1 MWNIASLSGEVWG
14 ILKKHIIQF
23 VSTRMSDEETR
34 ILLVDDDAETRDIY
48 SQFLQET
55 GFIVDEAE
63 NGLDAL
69 QRMESAKP
77 DLIMSGIIMPK
88 MDGFTLVQTLKQNIE
103 TSKIPIVFLSHLGRQ
118 EDEHRSKEL
127 GVDDFIVR
135 DTTPLKEV
143 AVRIRALLSAVEYI
157 VALDPASFDAKR
169 FAADMGLPENFVSPD
184 GVNGRYVL
192 RLRIADVSRKRFSG
206 EVISA

>member
-1 MWNIASLSGEVWG
+1 
-14 ILKKHIIQF
+14 
-23 VSTRMSDEETR
+23 MSDEETR

-192 RLRIADVSRKRFSG
+192 RLRIADVSRKRFTG

>member
-1 MWNIASLSGEVWG
+1 
-14 ILKKHIIQF
+14 
-23 VSTRMSDEETR
+23 MSDAEAR

-48 SQFLQET
+48 AQFLRET

-63 NGLDAL
+63 NGLEAM
-69 QRMESAKP
+69 QVMETAKP
-77 DLIMSGIIMPK
+77 DLIVSGIIMPK

-143 AVRIRALLSAVEYI
+143 AVRIRALLSAVEYL
-157 VALDPASFDAKR
+157 VAIDPAVFDAKR
-169 FAADMGLPENFVSPD
+169 FAADMGVPENFVSQD
-184 GVNGRYVL
+184 GSNGRYAL
-192 RLRIADVSRKRFSG
+192 RLRITDVGSKRFSG
-206 EVISA
+206 EVISV

>member
-1 MWNIASLSGEVWG
+1 
-14 ILKKHIIQF
+14 
-23 VSTRMSDEETR
+23 MSDEETR
-34 ILLVDDDAETRDIY
+34 ILLVDDDGDTRDIY
-48 SQFLQET
+48 AEYLRDT

-63 NGLDAL
+63 NGLEAL
-69 QRMESAKP
+69 QMMETTRP

-118 EDEHRSKEL
+118 EDESRSKEL

-157 VALDPASFDAKR
+157 VAVDPTSFDAKR
-169 FAADMGLPENFVSPD
+169 FASDMGLPENFVSPE
-184 GVNGRYVL
+184 GANGRYAI
-192 RLRIADVSRKRFSG
+192 RLRIIDAGHKRFSG
-206 EVISA
+206 EVISV

>member
-192 RLRIADVSRKRFSG
+192 RLRITDVSRKRFSG